1 MDAFLSFIGLW
12 PLSWAPNYWSL
23 CWGQT
28 LSINDNTALFSLIGV
43 TYGGDGRVSFMLPD
57 FRGRVPLGYGSG
69 IGLSP
74 NQMGLM
80 AGVEKVKLVSS
91 QIPTHT
97 HTATLSS
104 VDVQF
109 KASALPGTES
119 APGTNNATTLAA
131 SKAAMGA
138 GNAIYN
144 SEEPTVELTG
154 VASAGGEI
162 AIEAAGGDHYHS
174 NIQPSLVVNYII
186 CMNGI
191 YPPRQY

>member
-12 PLSWAPNYWSL
+12 PLGWAPNYWSL

-28 LSINDNTALFSLIGV
+28 LSINDNTALYSLIGT

-104 VDVQF
+104 VGVKF
-109 KASALPGTES
+109 MASALPGTES
-119 APGTNNATTLAA
+119 VPGTNNAKTLAA
-131 SKAAMGA
+131 TA
-138 GNAIYN
+138 GRYPDTIYN
-144 SEEPTVELTG
+144 SEEPTVELRG
-154 VASAGGEI
+154 VASSGGDI
-162 AIEAAGGDHYHS
+162 DIQAAGGDHYHT

-191 YPPRQY
+191 YPPRQN